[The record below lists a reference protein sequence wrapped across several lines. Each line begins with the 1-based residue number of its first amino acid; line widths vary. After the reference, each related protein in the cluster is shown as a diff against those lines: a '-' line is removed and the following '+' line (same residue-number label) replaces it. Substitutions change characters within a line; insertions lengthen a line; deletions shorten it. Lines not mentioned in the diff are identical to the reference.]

1 MMRAAPRQIAS
12 VVAGLFLRFPSVAN
26 APDQDARIAAY
37 VSDLASFPLW
47 AIEEA
52 ATKASG
58 QFAPSSAQLVE
69 SAREACRHIAD
80 EQATI
85 GRILQADAV
94 GDTSRLPRVDDG
106 FEKLRRDLYGDVGKE
121 TISQAQENA
130 EKALAKIALSPEPL
144 PPMSD
149 ALKALVKRQTA

>member
-37 VSDLASFPLW
+37 VSDLASFPIW

-52 ATKASG
+52 ASKASG
-58 QFAPSSAQLVE
+58 KFAPSAAQLVE
-69 SAREACRHIAD
+69 GARAACRHIAD
-80 EQATI
+80 EQAAI
-85 GRILQADAV
+85 WRILQADAV
-94 GDTSRLPRVDDG
+94 GDTSRLPKVDEG

-121 TISQAQENA
+121 TVKQAQENA
-130 EKALAKIALSPEPL
+130 EKALAKIALNPEPL

-149 ALKALVKRQTA
+149 TLQAIVRRQMA